1 MCRAMII
8 VFHASVGEL
17 GFDPVSGKLNY
28 YKPDICCLQ
37 MLFIIKIIITE
48 RKMTIICYMY
58 MKLSDTVPGTCIL
71 NHRNDE
77 PM

>member
-8 VFHASVGEL
+8 VFQASVGEL
-17 GFDPVSGKLNY
+17 GFDPVSGNLNY

-58 MKLSDTVPGTCIL
+58 MKLSDTVPGTCLL